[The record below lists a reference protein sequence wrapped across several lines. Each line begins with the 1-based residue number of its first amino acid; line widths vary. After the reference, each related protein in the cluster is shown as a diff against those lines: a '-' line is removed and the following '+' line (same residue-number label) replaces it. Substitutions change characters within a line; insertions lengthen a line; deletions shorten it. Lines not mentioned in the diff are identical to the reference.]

1 MTGSF
6 AHLHV
11 HTEYSV
17 LDGACRVEP
26 LVAECARLGMTAV
39 GITDHGTLHGAFS
52 FHRAAVAAG
61 IKPVVGLEAYV
72 APGSRFGR
80 ERGPSGEVGSHL
92 TLWARNAVGLRN
104 LMALSLASFAE
115 GRLGRWPRV
124 DVDLV
129 AAHSAGLVGTTGCAS
144 GEVQALVRAGRERE
158 AVEVAGRWRE
168 VFGADGFSV
177 ELVDH
182 GVAGERVVREG
193 LVRIAAVLGAPF
205 VVTNDVHHVRAEDA
219 EAQDALLCLGSG
231 RTPRDPSRFRLAGT
245 GHHLRSALEMYA
257 VDSSDAWQAG
267 CRATVALAEEVDPTG
282 MFEPREPAEAQ
293 ACLAVVAD
301 VVGWAASTG
310 VRVAVPGVGGA
321 WVAHALGTTSVEPAE
336 PLRASDLRVE
346 VDERRRDEVVRYL
359 EERWGGDRVARVA
372 AFALI
377 KPSER
382 LLHPDLVGL
391 VRDVGVDPVA
401 LVVSG
406 EPLVERVPLWTRPSD
421 GALVTQ
427 FDRPACEAL
436 GLVAVDLAGSAGLS
450 VVADALRNVV
460 LNGKPEVDLDGVPPS
475 DWADHL
481 RAAHPAEYL
490 AAVLTAEPERV
501 VDAAVLPP
509 DVNESRSGFTAVGS
523 EVRIGLGAVRFVG
536 PEVVAAVVRARE
548 EKGRFAD
555 FFDFLRKVDAAACE
569 QKAVEALVKAGA
581 FDSLGHPRKGLHLVH
596 ERAVDAALA
605 AKRAEEVGQFDLF
618 GGGEADAVFDVV
630 VPDARWTPEEQT
642 AAEREVL
649 EF

>member
-1 MTGSF
+1 
-6 AHLHV
+6 
-11 HTEYSV
+11 
-17 LDGACRVEP
+17 
-26 LVAECARLGMTAV
+26 
-39 GITDHGTLHGAFS
+39 
-52 FHRAAVAAG
+52 
-61 IKPVVGLEAYV
+61 
-72 APGSRFGR
+72 
-80 ERGPSGEVGSHL
+80 SGEV
-92 TLWARNAVGLRN
+92 W
-104 LMALSLASFAE
+104 
-115 GRLGRWPRV
+115 
-124 DVDLV
+124 
-129 AAHSAGLVGTTGCAS
+129 
-144 GEVQALVRAGRERE
+144 ALVRAGRERE
-158 AVEVAGRWRE
+158 ALEVAGRWRE
-168 VFGADGFSV
+168 VFGAEGFFV

-205 VVTNDVHHVRAEDA
+205 VVTNDVHHVRAQDA
-219 EAQDALLCLGSG
+219 AAQDALLCLGSG
-231 RTPRDPSRFRLAGT
+231 RTSRDPSRFRLAGT
-245 GHHLRSALEMYA
+245 GHHLKSAREMYA

-267 CRATVALAEEVDPTG
+267 CRATVALAEEVDPAG
-282 MFEPREPAEAQ
+282 MFEQSAPAR
-293 ACLAVVAD
+293 LAVVAD
-301 VVGWAASTG
+301 VVEWAASAG
-310 VRVAVPGVGGA
+310 IRVAVPG
-321 WVAHALGTTSVEPAE
+321 AHVPSATSVEP
-336 PLRASDLRVE
+336 LRPADLRVE

-359 EERWGGDRVARVA
+359 EERWGVGRVARVA
-372 AFALI
+372 SFARV
-377 KPSER
+377 KASER

-436 GLVAVDLAGSAGLS
+436 GLVAVDLAGSAELS

-475 DWADHL
+475 GWADHL

-501 VDAAVLPP
+501 AAADVLPP
-509 DVNESRSGFTAVGS
+509 DVNESRLGFTAVGS

-548 EKGRFAD
+548 EKGKFAD
-555 FFDFLRKVDAAACE
+555 FFDFLRKVDAVACE
-569 QKAVEALVKAGA
+569 KKVVEALVKAGA
-581 FDSLGHPRKGLHLVH
+581 FDSVGHPRKGLHLVH

-605 AKRAEEVGQFDLF
+605 AKRAEQVGQFDLF

-630 VPDARWTPEEQT
+630 VPDVRWTSEEQT